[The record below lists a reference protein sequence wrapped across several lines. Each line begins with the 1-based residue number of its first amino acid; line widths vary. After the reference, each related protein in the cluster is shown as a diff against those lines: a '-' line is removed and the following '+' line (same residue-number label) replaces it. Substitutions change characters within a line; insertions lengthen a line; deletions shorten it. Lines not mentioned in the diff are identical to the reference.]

1 MAVNVADADVAAV
14 VGHLLAAAR
23 RLGTQMSDT

>member
-1 MAVNVADADVAAV
+1 AAV